1 MAASKP
7 GERPMLK
14 SIENLFT
21 AKVLSVALVIEV
33 GFIIGLYVG
42 KTEALSPLQWAG
54 AGVALAGAALLAA
67 MVHAWPKA
75 KEKKPDLRAWAR
87 D

>member
-1 MAASKP
+1 
-7 GERPMLK
+7 MLK
-14 SIENLFT
+14 SITSLFT

-42 KTEALSPLQWAG
+42 KTENLAPIQWAG
-54 AGVALAGAALLAA
+54 AGLSLLGASLLAA
-67 MVHAWPKA
+67 MIHAWPQPKPKKA
-75 KEKKPDLRAWAR
+75 DLRAWAR